1 MIRERAAT
9 SGRRR
14 AVTFVGASLATG
26 LLLLT
31 AGCGAGGHHAAAGED
46 AGGAAADS
54 LANRTANGGFAQDSA
69 AKAAGPASSA
79 DAPDVRQPA
88 VISTGHIALA
98 SGNLA
103 DVRSRLDAVLAR
115 TDGHVADEDTVT
127 DDHGTVTRSHLVVRV
142 PANRFDEAMT
152 SLAGI
157 ASLRSSSRTA
167 EDVTTR
173 VIDVKARIAAER
185 AGVRRLRHLVG
196 HTASLPALLEV
207 ERALTQR
214 QGELESL
221 LQQRAFLH
229 DQTSQATIS
238 VDVTRLTPGP
248 TPPEASAGGFV
259 GGLSHGWHALVAVV
273 VGVLVAVGAL
283 LPFAVAGALLGL
295 PSWIVVRR
303 MRRTR
308 RLRAPVES

>member
-1 MIRERAAT
+1 VIR
-9 SGRRR
+9 GR
-14 AVTFVGASLATG
+14 AVSLAGAGLGTG

-31 AGCGAGGHHAAAGED
+31 AGCGAGGHSTAAGGD
-46 AGGAAADS
+46 AGGATTDS
-54 LANRTANGGFAQDSA
+54 LSSKTANGGFAQESA
-69 AKAAGPASSA
+69 ARAAGTPSPG
-79 DAPDVRQPA
+79 DTPDVRQPA

-98 SGNLA
+98 SGDVA
-103 DVRSRLDAVLAR
+103 DVRSRLDVVLAR
-115 TDGHVADEDTVT
+115 TDGRVADEDTTT
-127 DDHGTVTRSHLVVRV
+127 DDHGTVTSSHLVVRV
-142 PANRFDEAMT
+142 PSSRFDEAMT
-152 SLAGI
+152 SLEVI
-157 ASLRSSSRTA
+157 ASLRSSSRKA

-221 LQQRAFLH
+221 MQQRAFLH
-229 DQTSQATIS
+229 DQTSLATIS
-238 VDVTRLTPGP
+238 VDVTRRTPAP

-259 GGLSHGWHALVAVV
+259 GGLGHGWHALVAVV
-273 VGVLVAVGAL
+273 VGLLVGVGAL
-283 LPFAVAGALLGL
+283 LPFAVAGALVGL
-295 PSWIVVRR
+295 PSWLVVRR

-308 RLRAPVES
+308 RLRTPV

>member
-1 MIRERAAT
+1 MTRERAAT
-9 SGRRR
+9 PGRRR
-14 AVTFVGASLATG
+14 APALVGAPLAAG

-31 AGCGAGGHHAAAGED
+31 AGCGAGGHHATAGED
-46 AGGAAADS
+46 AGGAATDS
-54 LANRTANGGFAQDSA
+54 LSSNTADGGSAQTLA
-69 AKAAGPASSA
+69 AKTAGPVSFR
-79 DAPDVRQPA
+79 DAPDIRQPA
-88 VISTGHIALA
+88 VISTGHLALA
-98 SGNLA
+98 GNDLA
-103 DVRSRLDAVLAR
+103 EVRSRLDAVLAR

-127 DDHGTVTRSHLVVRV
+127 DDQGTVTRSHLVVRV
-142 PANRFDEAMT
+142 PSSRFDEAMT

-157 ASLRSSSRTA
+157 ASLRSSSRKA

-173 VIDVKARIAAER
+173 VIDVRARIAAER

-221 LQQRAFLH
+221 LQQRAFLR
-229 DQTSQATIS
+229 DQTSLATIT
-238 VDVTRLTPGP
+238 VDVTRRTPAP

-259 GGLSHGWHALVAVV
+259 GGLSHGWHALVALV
-273 VGVLVAVGAL
+273 VGLLVGVGAL
-283 LPFAVAGALLGL
+283 LPFVVAGALLGL
-295 PSWIVVRR
+295 PTWVVLRR